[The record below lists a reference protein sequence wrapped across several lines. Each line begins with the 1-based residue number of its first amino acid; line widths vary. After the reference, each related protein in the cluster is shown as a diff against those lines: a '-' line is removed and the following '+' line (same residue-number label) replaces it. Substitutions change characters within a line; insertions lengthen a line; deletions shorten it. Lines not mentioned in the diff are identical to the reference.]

1 MIDEKR
7 LAKIDKR
14 LRNGSENAD
23 DVKYIRMLV
32 TELQREL
39 AEARKLYME
48 LIMEVQIKHPNESRH
63 QTALRYIAEKAM
75 PTDNVASA
83 APQTREGEG

>member
-7 LAKIDKR
+7 LATIDKR

-48 LIMEVQIKHPNESRH
+48 LIMEVTS
-63 QTALRYIAEKAM
+63 L
-75 PTDNVASA
+75 
-83 APQTREGEG
+83 